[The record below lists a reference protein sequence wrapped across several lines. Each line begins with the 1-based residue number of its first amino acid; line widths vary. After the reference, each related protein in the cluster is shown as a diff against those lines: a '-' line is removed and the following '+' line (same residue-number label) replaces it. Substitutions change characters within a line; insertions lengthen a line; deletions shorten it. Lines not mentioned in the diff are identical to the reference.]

1 MKIIVKTAT
10 ILLVCLIA
18 TPLLAGDC
26 SQVRDQIPANKNN
39 PKELRKLLEINPQ
52 CGEVWEALGDYFY
65 KKEAWNEAY
74 SNYEEAAKY
83 LPDKNKLSSRL
94 QELRPKVTAVIK
106 DEQELLAY
114 RRQVGGTAPALPEDS
129 LKAGQMTTPS
139 GTVKKAA
146 GRKTQLESKSTPSSQ
161 QPSAQARAR
170 TEKVGLLILFE
181 YDSAVI
187 TQEGKNLLAGY
198 AAMLNKELAG
208 RNFIVNGH
216 TDNIG
221 SRDYNLRLSL
231 ERANSVKSYLSA
243 NGVDPRRL
251 EVRGYG
257 FDKPI
262 FDNDT
267 ESGRSKNRRVEF
279 EEK

>member
-10 ILLVCLIA
+10 ILLVCLMA

-26 SQVRDQIPANKNN
+26 SQVRDQIQTNKNN

-114 RRQVGGTAPALPEDS
+114 RRQVGGTAPSLPEDS
-129 LKAGQMTTPS
+129 LNANQPKIPS
-139 GTVKKAA
+139 GTVKKAP
-146 GRKTQLESKSTPSSQ
+146 GRKTQLESKGTPSSQ
-161 QPSAQARAR
+161 QPSVQPRAK

-181 YDSAVI
+181 YNSAVI
-187 TQEGKNLLAGY
+187 TPEGKNLLAGY

-208 RNFIVNGH
+208 RNFLINGH

-243 NGVDPRRL
+243 NGVDPSRL